1 MRILGRA
8 LHILGALGL
17 GDGVRDGTFV
27 DVGANIGTTT
37 VTAMCSHGFARAVS
51 CEPEPHNQQLL
62 ELNLVA
68 NDLERD
74 VEICRAAVAD
84 RDGTVELLVNKVR
97 SGGHE
102 VHYSGQPVP
111 DGSKAHAVI
120 EVGQVAL
127 DSLASDGMLDS
138 GNVTFLWI
146 DAQGHEGHVLRGA
159 SSLTERGVP
168 VVAEFFPEM
177 MDRHGGLGYFME
189 VASERYT
196 HYVHLHRARGKA
208 AARFDVTPIAELA
221 RETERLLGGARVTD
235 ILLVS
240 NPRSRPTHGG
250 GPGRAI
256 ESQDRARN
264 GYAERTLRDPA
275 TIPAPERRSFLRK
288 AAAVTHLVAAEIEG
302 ATFLV
307 RTSADAPERPVF
319 VQRSH
324 PRLERLDAV
333 MAALDGLGIGAAA
346 RKRTFVE
353 VRAGT
358 GIATVAALR
367 WHGFAR
373 ALACEDDQSAYQ
385 VLRTS
390 VAVNGLRDR
399 VRALPVRLGGGEEV
413 RLDDLVQRGLID
425 AGDAG
430 LVWIEGP
437 GPEHIVEGA
446 RTLLE
451 AGPPLMLGL
460 ESGTTLDP
468 LLEDGLVTTYTHF
481 ACIERKVS
489 LAAPDGLLPMAS
501 LEAVVSDLATRS
513 QKITY
518 LLAVNELTS
527 LS

>member
-8 LHILGALGL
+8 LQILGALGL

-37 VTAMCSHGFARAVS
+37 VTAMCSHGFAHAVS

-68 NDLERD
+68 NGLERD

-102 VHYSGQPVP
+102 VHYSGEPVP
-111 DGSKAHAVI
+111 DDHKAHAVI

-127 DSLASDGMLDS
+127 DSLASDGTLDP
-138 GNVTFLWI
+138 GNVSFLWI

-196 HYVHLHRARGKA
+196 HFVHLHRARGKA
-208 AARFDVTPIAELA
+208 AARFDVNAIAELA

-240 NPRSRPTHGG
+240 NPRSRPGHGG
-250 GPGRAI
+250 GPGRTI
-256 ESQDRARN
+256 EPQARAQS
-264 GYAERTLRDPA
+264 GYPERTLRDPA

-288 AAAVTHLVAAEIEG
+288 AAPVTHLVAAEIEG

-333 MAALDGLGIGAAA
+333 MAALDGLGLGAAA
-346 RKRTFVE
+346 RERTFVE

-373 ALACEDDQSAYQ
+373 ALACEEDQSAYP

-390 VAVNGLRDR
+390 VAANGLRER
-399 VRALPVRLGGGEEV
+399 VRALPVGLGGEEV
-413 RLDDLVQRGLID
+413 TLDDLVQRGLIE
-425 AGDAG
+425 AGQAG

-437 GPEHIVEGA
+437 EPEHIVEGA

-451 AGPPLMLGL
+451 AGPPLLLGL

-468 LLEDGLVTTYTHF
+468 LLEDGLATTYTHF
-481 ACIERKVS
+481 VCIERKVS
-489 LAAPDGLLPMAS
+489 PAEPDWLLPMAS
-501 LEAVVSDLATRS
+501 LRGVLSD
-513 QKITY
+513 QKSTY
-518 LLAVNELTS
+518 LLAVNELPV